1 MTNSITMKKQNLRQL
16 LPAIVAVVF
25 SLVLATLAADDAV
38 TATCQDAGACDDVD
52 TGRYPTWEDAPTSA
66 DEFGHDNPEEIC
78 RLPIISLRKWEA
90 GKFWCVLGCFGL
102 QCRPHDATSEVDDS
116 HVIVSSLPSRKAIRP
131 AVFSHKRDGRLA
143 GYAQFRQE
151 GVSQALSR
159 SVRCSLKVTKPSIEF
174 RRFDLLSPSSWL
186 PPADIVVGMGS
197 SRELGQTGPDDAGD
211 ALRKTTIEDYVLVT
225 SRRLIRN
232 RPPP

>member
-90 GKFWCVLGCFGL
+90 GKFWCVLCCLGL
-102 QCRPHDATSEVDDS
+102 QCRDHTTRRAKLTT
-116 HVIVSSLPSRKAIRP
+116 HM
-131 AVFSHKRDGRLA
+131 
-143 GYAQFRQE
+143 
-151 GVSQALSR
+151 LS
-159 SVRCSLKVTKPSIEF
+159 CHLCPPE
-174 RRFDLLSPSSWL
+174 RRYDQPF
-186 PPADIVVGMGS
+186 
-197 SRELGQTGPDDAGD
+197 
-211 ALRKTTIEDYVLVT
+211 LVT
-225 SRRLIRN
+225 NVTDDWPAMRNFAKKEFLRRY
-232 RPPP
+232 PGPCGAV